1 MNPRKRL
8 MWKLKARAAN
18 KSATETV
25 VETPTWIPKTVA
37 SVETKTS
44 DVVVPAPVLG
54 APKVTTVETDTT
66 VAPKVTKKTVKSVR
80 KTTKT
85 KTTATKSTTT
95 AAD

>member
-18 KSATETV
+18 KSVTETV

-37 SVETKTS
+37 PVEAS
-44 DVVVPAPVLG
+44 DVVVPAPTLG

-66 VAPKVTKKTVKSVR
+66 VVPKVIKKTIKSAR

-85 KTTATKSTTT
+85 KTAAIKSTTT